1 MTTTTINYKSG
12 SPSTSQNNAIIV
24 NGGDADSTDATQNAM
39 GRFTVFYGDKDVSDV
54 VASPTTVINGSGA
67 TPPNQPQTG
76 LNGGSSQGS
85 DKIQVRRDVAEN
97 WQSVNPVLCHGELA
111 FSTDTKELRIGD
123 GVSPWVDLPNLLE
136 VAPYEAALVGNCVTI
151 NAATHRQGTR
161 PQIEVYTPSGVEVS
175 VAVSVGSA
183 GTIEIASN
191 VDLTGH
197 TAVIRG

>member
-1 MTTTTINYKSG
+1 MTTTTINYKNAAPV
-12 SPSTSQNNAIIV
+12 SPTSAIIM
-24 NGGDADSTDATQNAM
+24 NGGDADNTDVTDNAT
-39 GRFTVFYGDKDVSDV
+39 GRFTVFYGDKAATGNVIT
-54 VASPTTVINGSGA
+54 SPTTVVNGSGA
-67 TPPNQPQTG
+67 EPTTQPQTG
-76 LNGGSSQGS
+76 INGGPATGA
-85 DKIQVRRDVAEN
+85 DTIKIRRDVAAN
-97 WQSVNPVLCHGELA
+97 WQSVNPVLCHGEFA
-111 FSTDTKELRIGD
+111 VETDTKALKIGD

-151 NAATHRQGTR
+151 NAATHGQGTR

-175 VAVSVGSA
+175 VAVTVDSA